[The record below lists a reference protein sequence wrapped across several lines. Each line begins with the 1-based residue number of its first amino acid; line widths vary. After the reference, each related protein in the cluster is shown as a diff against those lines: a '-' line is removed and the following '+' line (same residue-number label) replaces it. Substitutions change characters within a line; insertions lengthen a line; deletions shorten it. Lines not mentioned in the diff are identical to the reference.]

1 MVDLIALAARDED
14 VDLFHR
20 FAIMHDWYE
29 HQHRSFDVFISS
41 DGLHMN
47 DWGYACWAKLLA
59 VGIAEAASPPL
70 ASLHAR

>member
-1 MVDLIALAARDED
+1 MSR
-14 VDLFHR
+14 
-20 FAIMHDWYE
+20 
-29 HQHRSFDVFISS
+29 

-59 VGIAEAASPPL
+59 AGIAQAASPPV